1 MLSSK
6 KIICPN
12 NLINVAKKK
21 GTVDAA
27 IVNAGEI
34 FPMES
39 VHKAVQHNL
48 INPTFIGDNNE
59 IKKYADKLKWN
70 ISKYKII
77 DEKNEDSTAP
87 IAAKL
92 ASEGKVKIIV
102 KGHIHTDVLMKAV
115 LKRDLN
121 LIGKKRLSHVWH
133 MTLGKDDKPFIITD
147 GVVNVLPKL
156 EVKMHILRNA
166 VDFANKIGISR
177 PKVSVL
183 SATEEILESVPSSI
197 DADIITKRAKEENI
211 KADVFGPLAFDNSV
225 SKKSAAI
232 KKIKDNTYYYDLW
245 RGVNEKKDLFIL
257 FNITGVISYFIL
269 SDVILYNGWRHLY
282 FINTFIIY
290 IATYA
295 FYRIDLSLQS
305 KSKKKFH
312 YYISI
317 LFFER

>member
-1 MLSSK
+1 MLSNK
-6 KIICPN
+6 KIVCPN
-12 NLINVAKKK
+12 NLIKVAKKT
-21 GTVDAA
+21 GTVEAA

-39 VHKAVQHNL
+39 VHKAVQYNL
-48 INPTFIGDNNE
+48 INPTFIGKENE
-59 IKKYADKLKWN
+59 IKKYADKLKWD

-92 ASEGKVKIIV
+92 ASEDKVKIIV

-133 MTLGKDDKPFIITD
+133 MTLDKDDKPFIITD

-177 PKVSVL
+177 PKVAVL

-197 DADIITKRAKEENI
+197 EADKITKRAKEENI
-211 KADVFGPLAFDNSV
+211 NADVFGPLAFDNSV

-232 KKIKDNTYYYDLW
+232 KKIKNDVSGNTDILLVPNVEAGNALVKMMIYFMGACAA
-245 RGVNEKKDLFIL
+245 GVVLGGKAPVV
-257 FNITGVISYFIL
+257 ITSR
-269 SDVILYNGWRHLY
+269 SDEAEARLAS
-282 FINTFIIY
+282 
-290 IATYA
+290 IAA
-295 FYRIDLSLQS
+295 AIVSLN
-305 KSKKKFH
+305 
-312 YYISI
+312 
-317 LFFER
+317 

>member
-1 MLSSK
+1 MLSNK

-12 NLINVAKKK
+12 NLLNVAKKK
-21 GTVDAA
+21 GIVDAA

-39 VHKAVQHNL
+39 VHKAVQHDL
-48 INPTFIGDNNE
+48 INPTFIGNENE
-59 IKKYADKLKWN
+59 INKYADKLKWN

-77 DEKNEDSTAP
+77 NEEEENATAP

-92 ASEGKVKIIV
+92 ASEEKVKIIV
-102 KGHIHTDVLMKAV
+102 KGHIHTDILMKAV

-133 MTLGKDDKPFIITD
+133 MTLNKDDKPFIITD

-156 EVKMHILRNA
+156 EVKMHILKNA

-177 PKVSVL
+177 PKVAVL

-197 DADIITKRAKEENI
+197 DADKITKRSKEENI
-211 KADVFGPLAFDNSV
+211 NADVFGPLAFDNSV

-232 KKIKDNTYYYDLW
+232 KKIKNDVSGNTDILLVPNVEAGNALVKMMVYFMGACAA
-245 RGVNEKKDLFIL
+245 GVVLGGKAPVV
-257 FNITGVISYFIL
+257 ITSR
-269 SDVILYNGWRHLY
+269 SDEAESRLAS
-282 FINTFIIY
+282 
-290 IATYA
+290 IAA
-295 FYRIDLSLQS
+295 AVVALD
-305 KSKKKFH
+305 
-312 YYISI
+312 
-317 LFFER
+317 